1 MIGSRGGFFFTIAL
15 LLVLDFVRV
24 FSPLRRYD
32 SFWFDFGFLSLPVCL
47 CLTTTTTGPMIYRT
61 TLGENVCKWE
71 GKKSV
76 RQRESEMVMNME
88 IYVRRIRSSFR
99 WLESER
105 ERER

>member
-1 MIGSRGGFFFTIAL
+1 MTHSGLILG
-15 LLVLDFVRV
+15 
-24 FSPLRRYD
+24 FSP
-32 SFWFDFGFLSLPVCL
+32 PVCL
-47 CLTTTTTGPMIYRT
+47 CFTTTTTGPMIYRT

-105 ERER
+105 EKGELLQSPS